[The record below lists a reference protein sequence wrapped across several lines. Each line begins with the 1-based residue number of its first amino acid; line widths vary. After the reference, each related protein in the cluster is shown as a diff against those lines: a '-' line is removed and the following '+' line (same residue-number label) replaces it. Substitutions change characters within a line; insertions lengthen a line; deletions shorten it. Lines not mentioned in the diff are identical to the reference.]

1 MPRFPHL
8 DDNQF
13 PYIRTVDVY
22 QFQNEFDYTR
32 WNENTTLRLC
42 NVAWDS
48 TYDDVVK
55 FDDDIGRDYYF
66 DNIDDSYTLQLATAA
81 RLVPE
86 GFVKLPIPYDIMSHY
101 NYLSVDMPIATSVGA
116 PIDYENAGGKRRWY
130 FFIDRLVYLAPST
143 TQVFLTLD
151 VWTNFAN
158 DLDIKYM
165 LLERGHAPVAYSD
178 TDTYLSNPMENNDY
192 LLAPDVSFDEA
203 GINRSVTDVPF
214 GYGKKYVC
222 IASTCAP
229 AQIAAMGSV
238 ARSANYNDFVGP
250 LSYSDVNERYGYQL
264 EVSGFTLGNG
274 YDYSNARTCAMMGG
288 SENGMLA
295 NNLEVYCIE
304 AKECYGASG
313 TFFEDVVS
321 ICPQFLNTVQ
331 GCFVV
336 AEECLTFGTA
346 YRIAGHTVYL
356 AIGSQQANILT
367 KQLTKQDFDYP
378 SEYENFAKLYTA
390 PYAVL
395 EITNNAG
402 KTTRINIEETTTL
415 TINALNSIAFPYVE
429 SLLYVSGIRGT
440 GSAQY
445 TWRDLRDVFL
455 TTNFDH
461 SDWFDFCFKMDIPTF
476 ALYMDGET
484 AYCLHNFNRAI
495 KQGINDALVAY
506 HNHVRSSNTAME
518 NARDSA
524 DAAEQNAKDS
534 ALANK
539 TASYNSA
546 ETGKTN
552 AYANA
557 TTAKTNADDSA
568 NVAKT
573 NSYNDA
579 DTAKTNANNNATAAK
594 TNADSMALVAQT
606 NTKNSSAA
614 AKTITDA
621 TALNDSN
628 NVQLQEALK
637 SSVVT
642 QETTTAS
649 LITSRSNNVTDADTS
664 TANTI
669 VSATAGQQNDTAVAT
684 SWNNAVGQVVGGM
697 VSGAVSGGTSAGLV
711 GAAIGSAVPGI
722 GNLTAG
728 GAAALGGAVV
738 GAFSGGVQA
747 ASSLANTYVVTNANS
762 TISQATQTANT
773 SKASNSKNKA
783 TNDTNDLGTCK
794 QQIVVLEN
802 ATTESIRQNNLQ
814 RAQDNATT
822 AKTTTDTNADNT
834 YNATIA
840 ADQTSYNAA
849 TTNAQNSYDSK
860 TTNAD
865 NNKNLANANAA
876 RTETNS
882 KNCADRTEATSK
894 ANADLSYN
902 ASIGNAAR
910 TRETVYNNSGYTRE
924 VEILNAKET
933 LENAALGKS
942 APIRDA
948 RNAAPIAYGSYSGNC
963 APDNFGYKGLQIKV
977 KTQSNSAI
985 RQAGDIFARY
995 GYALNQV
1002 WDVNETGLTLMQHF
1016 TYWKANEV
1024 WLNVNVRGGDMV
1036 RDVFKQI
1043 FERGVTVWNSPTE
1056 IGEISVYD
1064 NWSIPA

>member
-8 DDNQF
+8 EDNEF

-55 FDDDIGRDYYF
+55 FDDDIGRDNYF

-81 RLVPE
+81 RIVPE

-101 NYLSVDMPIATSVGA
+101 NYLCVDMPIATSA
-116 PIDYENAGGKRRWY
+116 SSPIDYENANGKRRWY

-143 TQVFLTLD
+143 TQVFLTID
-151 VWTNFAN
+151 VWTNYAN

-178 TDTYLSNPMENNDY
+178 TIEYLSNPMANNTY

-229 AQIAAMGSV
+229 LQIANMGSV
-238 ARSANYNDFVGP
+238 SRNADYNDFVGP
-250 LSYSDVNERYGYQL
+250 LSYSDTEDRYGYQL
-264 EVSGFTLGNG
+264 EVSGFTIGNG
-274 YDYSNARTCAMMGG
+274 YDYSNARTCVAMGG

-295 NNLEVYCIE
+295 NNLTVYCIE
-304 AKECYGASG
+304 ATECYGENG
-313 TFFEDVVS
+313 TFFEDV
-321 ICPQFLNTVQ
+321 IDLCPQFLNTVQ

-336 AEECLTFGTA
+336 SEECLVFGTA
-346 YRIAGHTVYL
+346 FRIAGHTVYL
-356 AIGSQQANILT
+356 AIGSQQANIKT
-367 KQLTKQDFDYP
+367 VQLTKQDFDYP

-445 TWRDLRDVFL
+445 TWRDLRDTFL
-455 TTNFDH
+455 TTTFDH

-484 AYCLHNFNRAI
+484 AYALHNFNRSI

-524 DAAEQNAKDS
+524 DAAEQNVKDS

-557 TTAKTNADDSA
+557 TTAKANSDDSA
-568 NVAKT
+568 NTAKQ

-579 DTAKTNANNNATAAK
+579 DTAKTNADNSATAAQ
-594 TNADSMALVAQT
+594 TNADSIALVNQT
-606 NTKNSSAA
+606 NTKNAA
-614 AKTITDA
+614 ATSKSITDA
-621 TALNDSN
+621 SALLDSN
-628 NVQLQEALK
+628 NNTLQQGLRVTVAGIENQAATDITDETVRVSQLELSPSNQATFAL
-637 SSVVT
+637 
-642 QETTTAS
+642 TAS
-649 LITSRSNNVTDADTS
+649 
-664 TANTI
+664 
-669 VSATAGQQNDTAVAT
+669 QNDVAT
-684 SWNNAVGQVVGGM
+684 QTAHNNAVADVVSGTVSGM
-697 VSGAVSGGTSAGLV
+697 VSYATLGTAA
-711 GAAIGSAVPGI
+711 GAAIGSVVPVVGTAV
-722 GNLTAG
+722 
-728 GAAALGGAVV
+728 GAASGAIGGGMI
-738 GAFSGGVQA
+738 GAATSLWNAAQA
-747 ASSLANTYVVTNANS
+747 KANVDVSIGHNQTVANS
-762 TISQATQTANT
+762 TVSLNNTRTSLGNGKAAYITQRGVRSKNDCITAENTVIETVRANT
-773 SKASNSKNKA
+773 
-783 TNDTNDLGTCK
+783 
-794 QQIVVLEN
+794 
-802 ATTESIRQNNLQ
+802 LQ
-814 RAQDNATT
+814 RTYDNTT
-822 AKTTTDTNADNT
+822 LSKTTTDTNADNT

-840 ADQTSYNAA
+840 ADQTTYNAA
-849 TTNAQNSYDSK
+849 TTNAANTCTSRK
-860 TTNAD
+860 TNAD
-865 NNKNLANANAA
+865 NTKNVTNANAA
-876 RTETNS
+876 RSETNS
-882 KNCADRTEATSK
+882 KDCADRTETTSK

-910 TRETVYNNSGYTRE
+910 TRETTYNNSGYTRE

-933 LENAALGKS
+933 LENAALAKS

-948 RNAAPIAYGSYSGNC
+948 RNAQPIAYGSYSGDC
-963 APDNFGYKGLQIKV
+963 AADNFGYKGLQIKV
-977 KTQSNSAI
+977 KTQSDSAI

-1002 WDVNETGLTLMQHF
+1002 WNVQETGLKLMQHF

-1036 RDVFKQI
+1036 RDVFKRI